1 MLIKRNIPIY
11 RVIERLNNM
20 TKNNS
25 YYRINE
31 KALNMKISKYIADQ
45 INPD

>member
-1 MLIKRNIPIY
+1 
-11 RVIERLNNM
+11 M